1 MPTYEYE
8 CLECKNKFE
17 VFQSMNDE
25 PIKNCEKCNGEVR
38 KLFGKAGIIFKGSG
52 FYVNDYKGKDSS
64 SSRPSSCASCPA
76 AESGGCGAGQVD

>member
-25 PIKNCEKCNGEVR
+25 PVKECVKCGKPVR
-38 KLFGKAGIIFKGSG
+38 KLFNSAGIIFKGNG
-52 FYVNDYKGKDSS
+52 FYVNDYKSKGSKQGDM
-64 SSRPSSCASCPA
+64 PSSCQGC
-76 AESGGCGAGQVD
+76 SGCSAGGE